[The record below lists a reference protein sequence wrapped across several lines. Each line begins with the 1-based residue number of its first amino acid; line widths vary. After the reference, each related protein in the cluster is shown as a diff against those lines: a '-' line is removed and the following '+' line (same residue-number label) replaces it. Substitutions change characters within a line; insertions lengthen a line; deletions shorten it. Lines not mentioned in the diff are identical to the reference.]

1 MAEFY
6 HKENPFI
13 KELRKQV
20 RVIMRSRK
28 RVGPIMNSTTGEFIS
43 DENGLVMVTTHTG
56 AFPTFEDDCE
66 FIKLYI
72 DNIKILRTISA
83 AGILIFTYV
92 LEVAKPKQD
101 LVYLNSSMIA
111 EKLDISRTYVYDGIR
126 SLCAEQVIAR
136 AYTGKRSAVAYWINP
151 TIFYNG
157 NRQHLLLKP
166 KQK

>member
-28 RVGPIMNSTTGEFIS
+28 QVGPIMNADGEFVQ
-43 DENGLVMVTTHTG
+43 DDNGLVMVTTHTG
-56 AFPTFEDDCE
+56 TFPSFEDDNE

-72 DNIKILRTISA
+72 DNIKVLRTISA

-92 LEVAKPKQD
+92 LEVSKPKQD
-101 LVYLNSSMIA
+101 LVYLNSSVIA
-111 EKLDISRTYVYDGIR
+111 EKLNISRTYVYDGIR
-126 SLCAEQVIAR
+126 SLCTEQVIAR

>member
-28 RVGPIMNSTTGEFIS
+28 QVGPIMNADGEFVQ
-43 DENGLVMVTTHTG
+43 DDNGLVMVTTHTG
-56 AFPTFEDDCE
+56 AFPSFEDDCE

-72 DNIKILRTISA
+72 ENIKVLRTISA

-92 LEVAKPKQD
+92 LEASKPKQD
-101 LVYLNSSMIA
+101 LVYLNSSVIA

-126 SLCAEQVIAR
+126 SLCAEQVLAR

-157 NRQHLLLKP
+157 NRQHLLLKN

>member
-28 RVGPIMNSTTGEFIS
+28 RVGPIMNAATGEFVS
-43 DENGLVMVTTHTG
+43 DDNGLVMVTTHTG
-56 AFPTFEDDCE
+56 AFPSFEDDCE

-72 DNIKILRTISA
+72 DNVKILREITP
-83 AGILIFTYV
+83 AGILVFTYV
-92 LEVAKPKQD
+92 LEASKPKQD
-101 LVYLNSSMIA
+101 MVYLNAAIVA
-111 EKLDISRTYVYDGIR
+111 DKLNISRTYVYDGIK
-126 SLCAEQVIAR
+126 SLCTQLVLAR

-166 KQK
+166 KK